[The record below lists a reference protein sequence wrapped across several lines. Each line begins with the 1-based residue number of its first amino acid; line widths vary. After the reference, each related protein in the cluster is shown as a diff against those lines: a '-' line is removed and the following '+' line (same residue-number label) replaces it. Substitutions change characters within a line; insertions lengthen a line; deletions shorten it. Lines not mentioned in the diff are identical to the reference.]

1 MKKFLWCFVLLC
13 FGTGLFFCQENSQSS
28 EVTEDTKEKDKETIL
43 YGLDDDI
50 IALLDEFTQNQTY
63 FYLDEIFATFERTRS
78 VALRDKIIYYFT
90 VAEDNRLK
98 DYALEVLEDPF
109 DTSDSTVSLL
119 FKYVSQLKIE
129 EAAPLARALLEN
141 EYVEYFDAA
150 LTALSELG
158 TGDDALFLAEYID
171 REDLTLVQRQS
182 VMKALG
188 RLKAVETWDALV
200 SIVQDEEENSFIRM
214 YAAEAIG
221 AMEKEETVDVLAPIF
236 ETKDSL
242 LRASVVK
249 AMGYYPQNETA
260 KAIIIEGIRDSHYKV
275 RLEGIAAAK
284 EHSMTDAA
292 PYIFYRAKNDPETS
306 VKYAA
311 YDALVALNYEE
322 GVEYLQTQLKNTNFS
337 DAAKVEIAKA
347 FIKYNNGSGINV
359 VIEVARE
366 TLKDDKKKNLRYALG
381 KLFASYENAS
391 FADIC
396 KEYLASADVATVG
409 TGLDMYAKNKF
420 PSVTAEV
427 EKIAADEKSGVNKN
441 KAQKIL
447 DRE

>member
-1 MKKFLWCFVLLC
+1 MKKFLWCFVILC
-13 FGTGLFFCQENSQSS
+13 LGMGILYSQENS
-28 EVTEDTKEKDKETIL
+28 EKAETTENTKEKDKETIL

-50 IALLDEFTQNQTY
+50 IALLDEFSKNQTY
-63 FYLDEIFATFERTRS
+63 YYLDEIYETFERTRS
-78 VALRDKIIYYFT
+78 VTLRDKIISYFT
-90 VAEDNRLK
+90 AAEDSRLK

-109 DTSDSTVSLL
+109 DTSNSTVNLL
-119 FKYVSQLKIE
+119 FKYVSQLKID
-129 EAAPLARALLEN
+129 EAAPLARSLLEN
-141 EYVEYFDAA
+141 EYMEYFDSA

-171 REDLTLVQRQS
+171 RDDLTLAQRQS

-200 SIVQDEEENSFIRM
+200 AIVQNEEENSFIRM
-214 YAAEAIG
+214 YATEAIG

-284 EHSMTDAA
+284 EHTMTEAA
-292 PYIFYRAKNDPETS
+292 PYILYRAKNDPETS

-322 GVEYLQTQLKNTNFS
+322 GIEYLQSQLKNTNFS
-337 DAAKVEIAKA
+337 DAGKVEIAKS

-381 KLFASYENAS
+381 KLFASYENES

-396 KEYLASADVATVG
+396 RDYLASSDISTVG

-420 PSVTAEV
+420 PSVTADV
-427 EKIAADEKSGVNKN
+427 EKIASDEKSGVNKN